1 MRFKGG
7 FTKILVAVLV
17 ITSVLC
23 ACNKTVDIKD
33 CDSFGDFK
41 DGLRWVEKDEKY
53 GYINSAGKVVVPLE
67 YDWAEDFGILAPGLA
82 RVKKDKKCGIVNTAG
97 KVVVAPEYGYIEDFC
112 DLGYAIVEKDGK
124 EGCINSSGEVIVPLK
139 YDHVFYFFDGLA
151 RVYKNNKKGYVNAF
165 GEEVMPP
172 EYLNTKRVGANIIA
186 GQKEWE
192 GKWILLNTSGE
203 IV

>member
-33 CDSFGDFK
+33 CDSFGNFK

-82 RVKKDKKCGIVNTAG
+82 RVKKDGKYGVVNTAG
-97 KVVVAPEYGYIEDFC
+97 KVVIPLEYEQVGH
-112 DLGYAIVEKDGK
+112 DLITGNISNVYTDKLIMVKNKGK
-124 EGCINSSGEVIVPLK
+124 W
-139 YDHVFYFFDGLA
+139 
-151 RVYKNNKKGYVNAF
+151 GYVNF
-165 GEEVMPP
+165 
-172 EYLNTKRVGANIIA
+172 
-186 GQKEWE
+186 
-192 GKWILLNTSGE
+192 SGE
-203 IV
+203 IVIPLDYDYAGMFKDGLAQVEKD

>member
-33 CDSFGDFK
+33 CDSFGNFK

-82 RVKKDKKCGIVNTAG
+82 RVKKDGKYGVVNTAG
-97 KVVVAPEYGYIEDFC
+97 KVVIPLEYE
-112 DLGYAIVEKDGK
+112 
-124 EGCINSSGEVIVPLK
+124 
-139 YDHVFYFFDGLA
+139 
-151 RVYKNNKKGYVNAF
+151 
-165 GEEVMPP
+165 
-172 EYLNTKRVGANIIA
+172 
-186 GQKEWE
+186 
-192 GKWILLNTSGE
+192 
-203 IV
+203 